1 MGGLGGVHQPSGR
14 LDPAGQLL
22 AEDGC
27 ALLPAPAGPSP
38 STWTGGQWE
47 EQVEKKGSAG
57 LINHLFPLLC
67 LFSLPFAPSCGAV
80 PISSVFASD
89 AGVMLGTAETGVLR
103 LSHLD
108 HAAVTAM
115 EVWDGVGPS
124 CPCHGLTLPRCCLSP
139 PAKCWAR
146 SAQGE

>member
-1 MGGLGGVHQPSGR
+1 MGGLGMGGLGGVRQPSAR

-38 STWTGGQWE
+38 SPWTAGQWE
-47 EQVEKKGSAG
+47 EQVEEKGSAG

-80 PISSVFASD
+80 FISSVFASD
-89 AGVMLGTAETGVLR
+89 AGVMLGTAEMGL
-103 LSHLD
+103 LWLYW
-108 HAAVTAM
+108 AVSPRPCSRHCYGGGMGLVPPVPAM
-115 EVWDGVGPS
+115 G
-124 CPCHGLTLPRCCLSP
+124 
-139 PAKCWAR
+139 
-146 SAQGE
+146 